1 MNLRAMIR
9 LLSVVFLAAITS
21 ITTGCGSGTAP
32 PQKVTGSVLMDGEAI
47 ADGYIMFYPTD
58 TGGDATTAHIVA
70 GDYETTMPPGP
81 KKVEITAG
89 REIVPTK
96 IGPMGGPEM
105 EQYIPAKYNT
115 KSELTAEVEVK
126 ADNVIDFALTS
137 K

>member
-1 MNLRAMIR
+1 MNLRVQVR
-9 LLSVVFLAAITS
+9 GLGLVCSVGIAVVLA
-21 ITTGCGSGTAP
+21 GCGPATAP
-32 PQKVTGSVLMDGEAI
+32 PQKVTGSVLLDGEAV

-70 GDYETTMPPGP
+70 GEYETKMPAGP

-105 EQYIPAKYNT
+105 EQYIPARYNT
-115 KSELTAEVEVK
+115 KSELKAEVEVK
-126 ADNVIDFALTS
+126 EDNVIDFALTS